1 MREGLVVRR
10 LLRGLVGAVACML
23 WLAGTPA
30 DAQTA
35 ARFVVDA
42 GHSVRVGSI
51 KFSPDGR
58 YMASYDFT
66 GKIVVRD
73 LRSGAPVAE
82 LQGDEGYMTM
92 GGGRLGGAMD
102 FSPDGRWFALGTT
115 DEASS
120 EGRVS
125 LRAVG
130 SFREVFSARVHGLTP
145 TEPRGLHDLA
155 FMANGDLVTVSQ
167 ADRER
172 GGKAQARAWQL
183 GGNALVPVPIARHQA
198 MLRSGSTGDQLRDP
212 AGQRPPGLADLRD
225 SCQRA
230 DGSGVA
236 LQRSGGVLTWS
247 AAGTPTPAA
256 VQPPPLGQDDMVAL
270 HCMAGAPGAWLVVG
284 RDVKDQPGQ
293 PKIWLSDKT
302 LYSWLPGQPQWQR
315 VQRLGAVGLNDA
327 AAVRGGAD
335 LMANLNNRLW
345 RFRPGVAGPVAEL
358 PTSAG
363 RIESISSLDGGNR
376 LSVTAVYSI
385 FLGGEY
391 TPEIYPSSE
400 RVFDLRSGRQ
410 TAWSD
415 SADCGRLGAVNPA
428 CASYDDQRPAAE
440 PSPGPGAAPAAAMP
454 PALAAKGL
462 ARQHVLRSSPDG
474 QRLIAEQVVKQRDGQ
489 SNTTLWWHDRST
501 GQTQALDA
509 PLPNTSEFT
518 SGQWLSPELDLL
530 TLGLGEDGKPAW
542 PSDVRRIALVRLADR
557 QTVGAWPVP
566 ATHEDQVV
574 GGQRER
580 RLLLTVRKDRQTAR
594 EELIVRRFDGTA
606 VFQRALP
613 PARAHLDFDAA
624 GTALWL
630 LEPLGPGRARVHR
643 IGLAAGS
650 TTSTTEVAVA
660 GQALSFAAVGERAL
674 AVGTSNGAVHLV
686 DRGGRELATAFFFP
700 EGQWLTL
707 LPSGYFMAS
716 SQNMAARLYATD
728 SQGQRYRLDALEER
742 FYRPDLVQM
751 ALAGQPLPPHL
762 ATVDALKPAPALAV
776 VDAPA
781 QVPGDAVEL
790 QLRLT
795 DRGGGVGE
803 VRAFVNG
810 SAVAQAA
817 ARDLGVA
824 AVAAGQLRRLPL
836 RLARGDNEVRI
847 VAFNADG
854 SMASEPVTVRV
865 RSLQTTERKPALHAL
880 VVGINEFENPRLK
893 LNYAVTDA
901 TAVAAVL
908 RQRAQGLFG
917 AVNVT
922 LLTRR
927 EDTRREALLAALQ
940 RHSQVA
946 PDDVFLLYIASH
958 GTVEGDDLATKEY
971 FLVTSN
977 VGALSE
983 RALRRDAVSQR
994 ELKSALAAIPATKK
1008 VIILDTCHSGA
1019 FGDPGAV
1026 ATRGMAEEG
1035 ALKVLSRAAGI
1046 VVLSAS
1052 TSQQQALEGHQGHG
1066 LYSYVLLQGLSGKA
1080 DARGNGF
1087 VNTGALADYLEDE
1100 VPRLAERYQRKQYP
1114 TRFWDG
1120 QSFPLVLSR

>member
-1 MREGLVVRR
+1 MRT
-10 LLRGLVGAVACML
+10 LLRGLLGAVACML

-115 DEASS
+115 DEATL

-130 SFREVFSARVHGLTP
+130 SFREVVVARVHGLTP

-167 ADRER
+167 FDDKR
-172 GGKAQARAWQL
+172 GRKAEVRAWQV
-183 GGNALVPVPIARHQA
+183 GGSALVPVPLARHQA
-198 MLRSGSTGDQLRDP
+198 MVGSLDGSSHRPYLPDP
-212 AGQRPPGLADLRD
+212 AEQRPSGLPDLRR

-230 DGSGVA
+230 DGSGLA
-236 LQRSGGVLTWS
+236 LPLSGGVVTWT
-247 AAGTPTPAA
+247 AGGTPGPVVA
-256 VQPPPLGQDDMVAL
+256 VQLPPVGKEDMVAL
-270 HCMAGAPGAWLVVG
+270 YCMAGAPGAWLVVG
-284 RDVKDQPGQ
+284 RDVKEQPGQ

-302 LYSWLPGQPQWQR
+302 LYSWMPGQRQWQP
-315 VQRLGAVGLNDA
+315 VQHLGAVGLNSA
-327 AAVRGGAD
+327 AAVPGSGD
-335 LMANLNNRLW
+335 LMAALNNRLW
-345 RFRPGVAGPVAEL
+345 RFRPGVAGPVATL

-363 RIESISSLDGGNR
+363 RIGAIWHPDDGQ
-376 LSVTAVYSI
+376 LSVTATYSI
-385 FLGGEY
+385 FLGGQY
-391 TPEIYPSSE
+391 TPQIYPDSTH
-400 RVFDLRSGRQ
+400 VLDLRTGRQ
-410 TAWSD
+410 IEWSD
-415 SADCGRLGAVNPA
+415 SADCGRLGEVRAE
-428 CASYDDQRPAAE
+428 CASYEEGSAGGQSDPAM
-440 PSPGPGAAPAAAMP
+440 PMPTVLAAM
-454 PALAAKGL
+454 GL
-462 ARQHVLRSSPDG
+462 AQKDVIHSTQD
-474 QRLIAEQVVKQRDGQ
+474 RLIAKQTVPFGQ
-489 SNTTLWWHDRST
+489 GTRTRYWWHDRAT
-501 GQTQALDA
+501 GQTRSFD
-509 PLPNTSEFT
+509 LPVPDESEF
-518 SGQWLSPELDLL
+518 SDGQWLSPDLDWM
-530 TLGLGEDGKPAW
+530 TVGLGADGRPAW
-542 PSDVRRIALVRLADR
+542 ASDVRRIVLLRLADG
-557 QTVGAWPVP
+557 QTLGAWSVP
-566 ATHEDQVV
+566 ATHGDRIV
-574 GGQRER
+574 GVHNRQ
-580 RLLLTVRKDRQTAR
+580 RLLLTVRKEKDTEAKA
-594 EELIVRRFDGTA
+594 LIVRRFDGTVVHQQA
-606 VFQRALP
+606 QP
-613 PARAHLDFDAA
+613 PRVSSRTFDDS
-624 GTALWL
+624 GSALWL

-643 IGLAAGS
+643 IGLVAGAPS
-650 TTSTTEVAVA
+650 STTEVAVV
-660 GQALSFAAVGERAL
+660 GQALSFEPLADGRL
-674 AVGTSNGAVHLV
+674 AVGTSNGAVHLF
-686 DRGGRELATAFFFP
+686 DRGGRELATTFFFP

-716 SQNMAARLYATD
+716 SQNMAARLYAAD

-927 EDTRREALLAALQ
+927 EDTRREGLLAALQ

-1035 ALKVLSRAAGI
+1035 ALKVLARAAGI